1 MQPIKRRF
9 NRHAKG
15 EVHAII
21 DDRGSDL
28 SSSSEKAEHSRSPT
42 ADGGEHAR
50 FVNQNRAHSTSLNQ
64 VLDMSLS
71 KDMQSK
77 LQERRETE
85 IFKRNQ
91 IYESMLKKN

>member
-1 MQPIKRRF
+1 MQPIKRRS

-42 ADGGEHAR
+42 GDGGEHAR
-50 FVNQNRAHSTSLNQ
+50 FVN
-64 VLDMSLS
+64 
-71 KDMQSK
+71 
-77 LQERRETE
+77 
-85 IFKRNQ
+85 
-91 IYESMLKKN
+91 

>member
-1 MQPIKRRF
+1 MQPIKRRT

-28 SSSSEKAEHSRSPT
+28 SSSSDNMKELSQNLSGTEL
-42 ADGGEHAR
+42 G
-50 FVNQNRAHSTSLNQ
+50 NQRAHSTSIGA
-64 VLDMSLS
+64 VLDMSMS
-71 KDMQSK
+71 KDMQNK

-85 IFKRNQ
+85 IFKRN
-91 IYESMLKKN
+91 

>member
-1 MQPIKRRF
+1 MQPIKRRT

-28 SSSSEKAEHSRSPT
+28 SSSSDNMKELSQNLSGTEL
-42 ADGGEHAR
+42 G
-50 FVNQNRAHSTSLNQ
+50 NQRAHSTSICA
-64 VLDMSLS
+64 VLDMSMS
-71 KDMQSK
+71 KDMQNK

-85 IFKRNQ
+85 IFKRN
-91 IYESMLKKN
+91 